1 MLLGRLRDPF
11 INHRHRRLF
20 HVLRVT
26 LALMVT
32 FTIVELLPLQHSG
45 WALVSTV
52 MVMGNLPHVGG
63 VIDKGRQRLAG
74 TLIGAALGLLLI
86 SLPIPPWAVQLGSL
100 AGIAVATW
108 WVFGARQAY
117 GGLMFAISLLLVI
130 GDGTQQLDVAL
141 WRGLDVLVGTLVG
154 IAATLVFLPHKAT
167 DLQRFLLA
175 DCLDQMA
182 RLYHAHTSSTAAPG
196 IDTRELF
203 KAASQLLIKQR
214 GLTDAVHREGR
225 LSRTD
230 VDGLISYQ
238 RRMLSTLELLLETHW
253 STRQGHEQIDTMEG
267 LRAQQ
272 HVLARDIGTLAFEI
286 RTGRPIKAN
295 ITPFSLEAFAAEAS
309 TARSDDGR
317 MLFGPSGYLWLNR
330 ELARL
335 SGSIAEQ
342 LGKLERLPS
351 KRLRRR
357 APRHG
362 LHQAPSLDSKEGR
375 SHDPRQS

>member
-1 MLLGRLRDPF
+1 MR
-11 INHRHRRLF
+11 
-20 HVLRVT
+20 
-26 LALMVT
+26 
-32 FTIVELLPLQHSG
+32 
-45 WALVSTV
+45 
-52 MVMGNLPHVGG
+52 
-63 VIDKGRQRLAG
+63 
-74 TLIGAALGLLLI
+74 
-86 SLPIPPWAVQLGSL
+86 
-100 AGIAVATW
+100 
-108 WVFGARQAY
+108 
-117 GGLMFAISLLLVI
+117 
-130 GDGTQQLDVAL
+130 
-141 WRGLDVLVGTLVG
+141 
-154 IAATLVFLPHKAT
+154 
-167 DLQRFLLA
+167 
-175 DCLDQMA
+175 C
-182 RLYHAHTSSTAAPG
+182 
-196 IDTRELF
+196 
-203 KAASQLLIKQR
+203 
-214 GLTDAVHREGR
+214 HREGR

-286 RTGRPIKAN
+286 RTGRPIQAN